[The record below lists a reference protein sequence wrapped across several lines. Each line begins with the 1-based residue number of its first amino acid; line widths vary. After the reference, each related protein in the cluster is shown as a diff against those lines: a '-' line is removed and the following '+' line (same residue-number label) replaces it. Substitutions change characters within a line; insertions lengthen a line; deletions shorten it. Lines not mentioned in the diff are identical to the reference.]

1 MAVYSQ
7 MLTTAAEENGRLLPW
22 GLAGE
27 GLTGVGRRPGV
38 RNNLLVGIIRA
49 FM

>member
-1 MAVYSQ
+1 MARC
-7 MLTTAAEENGRLLPW
+7 LTTAAEENGRLLPW
-22 GLAGE
+22 GLAGVAH
-27 GLTGVGRRPGV
+27 TGVGRRPGV